1 MLRGRKRLGGRD
13 PCGYNERMYL
23 EFYGAANEVTGSLH
37 RLHVGGT
44 DVLLDCGLFQ
54 GHRAEANRLNRE
66 LPRWALDAHSL
77 ILSHAHLDH
86 SGNIPTLVK
95 RGFAGNVYT
104 TPPTRDLC
112 AVMLRDAA
120 MIQEQDARYLNRRNA
135 REGKDERISPLYDA
149 DDVQRA
155 MQRMFSVP
163 LYRSFPVAPGIE
175 LTFHNSGH
183 VLGSAS
189 VELVLQERGRKVR
202 LLFTGDLGRAE
213 LPLMKAP
220 DVVPG
225 VDVLMT
231 ESTYGDREHPD
242 IRELDEQLGQIIRR
256 TVARG
261 GRVFIPT
268 FALERAQEVL
278 FSLERLHDAGHPLN
292 VPIYIDSPLA
302 IAITEI
308 YKLHPEGLADDVQ
321 RRILERDDPFSPP
334 GLHYVAS
341 ADASKALQ
349 ANSEPCVVIA
359 GAGMCEGGRIL
370 HHFSKGLSDHRNSVV
385 LVGFMAE
392 HTLGRRLQERQRRV
406 KVFGIEREVHADVI
420 SLGGLS
426 AHAGA
431 SDLVRFAR
439 ATARA
444 GNLSK
449 VVLVHGE
456 AQARQALASR
466 LRDEVQLKSHL
477 PRRGER
483 LEL

>member
-1 MLRGRKRLGGRD
+1 MFI
-13 PCGYNERMYL
+13 

-37 RLHVGGT
+37 RVHVDGT

-66 LPRWALDAHSL
+66 LPPWALEAHSL
-77 ILSHAHLDH
+77 VLSHAHLDH

-95 RGFAGNVYT
+95 RGFAGNVYS

-120 MIQEQDARYLNRRNA
+120 MIQEQDARYLNRRAA
-135 REGKDERISPLYDA
+135 REGRDDRVAALYEVE
-149 DDVQRA
+149 DVQRA
-155 MQRMFSVP
+155 MERMFAVP
-163 LYRSFPVAPGIE
+163 LHRPFPVAPGVE

-183 VLGSAS
+183 VLGSAL
-189 VELVLQERGRKVR
+189 VELVLTERGRKVR

-213 LPLMKAP
+213 LPLMKTP
-220 DVVPG
+220 EVVAG
-225 VDVLMT
+225 VDVLLM

-242 IRELDEQLGQIIRR
+242 IHELDEALGEIIMR

-261 GRVFIPT
+261 GRVLIPT

-278 FSLERLHDAGHPLN
+278 FSLERLHDAGRPLN

-334 GLHYVAS
+334 GLHYVSS
-341 ADASKALQ
+341 AEASKTLQ
-349 ANSEPCVVIA
+349 ANKEPCVVIA

-370 HHFSKGLSDHRNSVV
+370 HHFSKGLSDRRNSVV

-392 HTLGRRLQERQRRV
+392 HTLGRRLQERQHWV
-406 KVFGIEREVHADVI
+406 KVFGVEREVQAEVH

-426 AHAGA
+426 AHADA

-444 GNLSK
+444 GNLRK

-456 AQARQALASR
+456 EGARDRLAER
-466 LRDEVQLKSHL
+466 LHDEVQLHVEC